1 MKRLALLL
9 LCYTLLLQDVHVRS
23 DSCRGERSQNG
34 FALFHKNYSS
44 SFTESFSAC
53 LDLCIDDLSCM
64 SLNFWL
70 DTKQCDLNNQTRE
83 SSPLSHKAAPSRYM
97 GMARSGTIK
106 TEKCSRLEL
115 LPELLK

>member
-1 MKRLALLL
+1 MKWLAILTV
-9 LCYTLLLQDVHVRS
+9 CYTLLLQVAHMGS

-34 FALFHKNYSS
+34 FALIHRNYSS

-70 DTKQCDLNNQTRE
+70 DTKQCDLNNQSRE
-83 SSPLSHKAAPSRYM
+83 TCPLSYKAASSRYM
-97 GMARSGTIK
+97 GMARAGKK
-106 TEKCSRLEL
+106 TTSQSH
-115 LPELLK
+115 